1 MTMATQAERPGAI
14 TFKGGPMT
22 LVGKELQV
30 GDKLPE
36 FHLQAA
42 GTLATV
48 GWNELSEN
56 GTKAVLM
63 ILVPSIDTSVCSLE
77 TGKFNRHVANLPSDK
92 IKTVSIS
99 ADTPFAQARW
109 AKQED
114 VDQYPDAF
122 RPQGP
127 HVRRSRQERRSKNW
141 GCWRGRSTWRTKTAS
156 SVTFRLSRKSRAS
169 RITTP
174 FWPPRGN
181 WWDRKR
187 NSGWRHLRPL
197 F

>member
-30 GDKLPE
+30 GDKLPD

-56 GTKAVLM
+56 GAKAVLM

-77 TGKFNRHVANLPSDK
+77 TGKFNRHVASLPGDK

-109 AKQED
+109 AKQENVTNIQMLSD
-114 VDQYPDAF
+114 HKDRMFGEATGTQIKELGMLARAIYLVDKDGIIRYIQTVP
-122 RPQGP
+122 
-127 HVRRSRQERRSKNW
+127 
-141 GCWRGRSTWRTKTAS
+141 
-156 SVTFRLSRKSRAS
+156 
-169 RITTP
+169 
-174 FWPPRGN
+174 
-181 WWDRKR
+181 
-187 NSGWRHLRPL
+187 
-197 F
+197 

>member
-22 LVGKELQV
+22 LVGQELQV

-63 ILVPSIDTSVCSLE
+63 ILVPSIDTSVCALE
-77 TGKFNRHVANLPSDK
+77 TGKFNRHVASLPGDK

-109 AKQED
+109 AETGKRHQH
-114 VDQYPDAF
+114 PDAV
-122 RPQGP
+122 RPQRP
-127 HVRRSRQERRSKNW
+127 HVRRGDGNADQRTGDAGAGDLSGGQRRHHPLHPDRPRSGKRTGLRRRF
-141 GCWRGRSTWRTKTAS
+141 GCCAGVGG
-156 SVTFRLSRKSRAS
+156 SVRL
-169 RITTP
+169 
-174 FWPPRGN
+174 
-181 WWDRKR
+181 
-187 NSGWRHLRPL
+187 
-197 F
+197 